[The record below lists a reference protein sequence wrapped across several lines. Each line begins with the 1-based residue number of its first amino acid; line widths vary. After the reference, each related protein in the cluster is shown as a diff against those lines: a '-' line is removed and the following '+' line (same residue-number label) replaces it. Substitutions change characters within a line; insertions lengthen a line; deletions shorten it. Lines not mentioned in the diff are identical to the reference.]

1 MYDIYL
7 KDITLIKNERK
18 ILNEIKVHFPKG
30 KTTVVI
36 GPSGCGKS
44 TLLKVAAA
52 LIPIDSGEILVDD
65 KNLIKMASQDLLEFR
80 KNSSFVFQ
88 DAALWANKSV
98 YQNMSLP
105 LKQHFPGMDDKTHD
119 DKILKMLKLVGYTD
133 SIHLRPAAMSN
144 GERKMVSLARALITS
159 PGLIYMDNPLVLV
172 DPAVAKKMKKLIL
185 DLHNTSATIIGNFS
199 SPEFIGTIA
208 DYLVVMKEGRIVES
222 GTVESIN
229 KSKNPDTSSIINSLL
244 NHS

>member
-7 KDITLIKNERK
+7 KDITRIKNDRK
-18 ILNEIKVHFPKG
+18 IIDVVGAHFPKG

-36 GPSGCGKS
+36 GPSGSGKS

-52 LIPIDSGEILVDD
+52 ILPVDSGEIFAND
-65 KNLIKMASQDLLEFR
+65 KNLIKMSPKNLLDFR

-88 DAALWANKSV
+88 DAALWSNKSV

-105 LKQHFPGMDDKTHD
+105 LKQHFPEMDDKVHD
-119 DKILKMLKLVGYTD
+119 GKITKILALAGYTD
-133 SIHLRPAAMSN
+133 SIHLRPAAMSI

-172 DPAVAKKMKKLIL
+172 DPAIEKIMRKLII
-185 DLHNTSATIIGNFS
+185 DIHNTSATIIGNFS
-199 SPEFIGTIA
+199 SPELIKLIA
-208 DYLVVMKEGRIVES
+208 DYLVIIEDGKIVET
-222 GTVESIN
+222 GTFKSVNE
-229 KSKNPDTSSIINSLL
+229 SKNPETSTIINSLL